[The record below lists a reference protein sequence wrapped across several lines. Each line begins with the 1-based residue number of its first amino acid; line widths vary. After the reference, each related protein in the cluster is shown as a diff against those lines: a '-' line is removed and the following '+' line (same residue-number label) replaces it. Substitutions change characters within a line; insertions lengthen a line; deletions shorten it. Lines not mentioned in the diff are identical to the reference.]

1 MELLKEI
8 LQIYMER
15 REWFLELF
23 GQHLKIAGIAIVLAG
38 IMGLLLGIFIA
49 EKEFMAPVIL
59 TLANIFYTIPSIS
72 LLGILIPFTGI
83 GDKTAIIALTL
94 YGLMPMIRN
103 TYTGI
108 CGVSQEI
115 IQAARGM
122 GSTDIQILW
131 RIKLPLALGVILAGV
146 RNMVVMTLSVT
157 AIAAFIGAGGLGVAI
172 YRGITIYN
180 PALTFA
186 GSVLI
191 ALLALIADL
200 LLGILELSLIHIY
213 LISCFLIKR
222 RKNYRGNYFSAVDC
236 EYPLHMQI

>member
-115 IQAARGM
+115 IQSARGK

-131 RIKLPLALGVILAGV
+131 RIKIPLALGVILAGV

-157 AIAAFIGAGGLGVAI
+157 AIEAFIGAGGLGVAI

-200 LLGILELSLIHIY
+200 LLGILENY
-213 LISCFLIKR
+213 VKKR
-222 RKNYRGNYFSAVDC
+222 GVS
-236 EYPLHMQI
+236 Q

>member
-122 GSTDIQILW
+122 GSTDIQGVW

-200 LLGILELSLIHIY
+200 LLGILENY
-213 LISCFLIKR
+213 VKKR
-222 RKNYRGNYFSAVDC
+222 GVS
-236 EYPLHMQI
+236 Q

>member
-23 GQHLKIAGIAIVLAG
+23 GQHLKIAGIAIALAG

-146 RNMVVMTLSVT
+146 RNRVVMTLSVT
-157 AIAAFIGAGGLGVAI
+157 AIAAFIGAGGFGVAI

-200 LLGILELSLIHIY
+200 LLGILENY
-213 LISCFLIKR
+213 VKKR
-222 RKNYRGNYFSAVDC
+222 GVS
-236 EYPLHMQI
+236 Q

>member
-49 EKEFMAPVIL
+49 EKEFMALVIL

-122 GSTDIQILW
+122 GSTDIQILC

-200 LLGILELSLIHIY
+200 LLGILENY
-213 LISCFLIKR
+213 VKKR
-222 RKNYRGNYFSAVDC
+222 GVS
-236 EYPLHMQI
+236 Q

>member
-157 AIAAFIGAGGLGVAI
+157 AIAAFIGAGGLGVGI

-200 LLGILELSLIHIY
+200 LLGILENY
-213 LISCFLIKR
+213 VKKR
-222 RKNYRGNYFSAVDC
+222 GVS
-236 EYPLHMQI
+236 Q

>member
-38 IMGLLLGIFIA
+38 IMGLLLVIFIA

-200 LLGILELSLIHIY
+200 LLGILENY
-213 LISCFLIKR
+213 VKKR
-222 RKNYRGNYFSAVDC
+222 GVS
-236 EYPLHMQI
+236 Q

>member
-8 LQIYMER
+8 FQIYMER

-23 GQHLKIAGIAIVLAG
+23 GQHLKIAGIAILLAG
-38 IMGLLLGIFIA
+38 IVGLLLGIFIA

-200 LLGILELSLIHIY
+200 LLGILENY
-213 LISCFLIKR
+213 VKKR
-222 RKNYRGNYFSAVDC
+222 GVS
-236 EYPLHMQI
+236 Q

>member
-122 GSTDIQILW
+122 GSTDIQILC

-200 LLGILELSLIHIY
+200 LLGILENY
-213 LISCFLIKR
+213 VKKR
-222 RKNYRGNYFSAVDC
+222 GVS
-236 EYPLHMQI
+236 Q

>member
-49 EKEFMAPVIL
+49 EKEFMTPVIL

-200 LLGILELSLIHIY
+200 LLGILENY
-213 LISCFLIKR
+213 VKKR
-222 RKNYRGNYFSAVDC
+222 GVS
-236 EYPLHMQI
+236 Q

>member
-38 IMGLLLGIFIA
+38 IIGLLLGIFIA

-200 LLGILELSLIHIY
+200 LLGIIENY
-213 LISCFLIKR
+213 VKKR
-222 RKNYRGNYFSAVDC
+222 GVS
-236 EYPLHMQI
+236 Q

>member
-83 GDKTAIIALTL
+83 GDKTAIIALIL

-200 LLGILELSLIHIY
+200 LLEILENY
-213 LISCFLIKR
+213 VKKR
-222 RKNYRGNYFSAVDC
+222 GVS
-236 EYPLHMQI
+236 Q

>member
-23 GQHLKIAGIAIVLAG
+23 VQHLKIAGIAIVLAG

-200 LLGILELSLIHIY
+200 LLGILENY
-213 LISCFLIKR
+213 VKKR
-222 RKNYRGNYFSAVDC
+222 GVS
-236 EYPLHMQI
+236 Q

>member
-38 IMGLLLGIFIA
+38 IMGLLFGIFIA

-122 GSTDIQILW
+122 GSTDIQILC

-200 LLGILELSLIHIY
+200 LLGILENY
-213 LISCFLIKR
+213 VKKR
-222 RKNYRGNYFSAVDC
+222 GVS
-236 EYPLHMQI
+236 Q

>member
-122 GSTDIQILW
+122 GSTDIQILC
-131 RIKLPLALGVILAGV
+131 RIKLPLALGVILVGV

-200 LLGILELSLIHIY
+200 LLGILENY
-213 LISCFLIKR
+213 VKKR
-222 RKNYRGNYFSAVDC
+222 GVS
-236 EYPLHMQI
+236 Q

>member
-23 GQHLKIAGIAIVLAG
+23 GQHLNIAGLAIVLAG

-200 LLGILELSLIHIY
+200 LLGILENY
-213 LISCFLIKR
+213 VKKR
-222 RKNYRGNYFSAVDC
+222 GVS
-236 EYPLHMQI
+236 Q

>member
-191 ALLALIADL
+191 ALLAVIADL
-200 LLGILELSLIHIY
+200 LLGILENY
-213 LISCFLIKR
+213 VKKR
-222 RKNYRGNYFSAVDC
+222 GVS
-236 EYPLHMQI
+236 Q

>member
-8 LQIYMER
+8 FQIYMER

-122 GSTDIQILW
+122 GSTDIQILC

-200 LLGILELSLIHIY
+200 LLGILENY
-213 LISCFLIKR
+213 VKKR
-222 RKNYRGNYFSAVDC
+222 GVS
-236 EYPLHMQI
+236 Q

>member
-23 GQHLKIAGIAIVLAG
+23 EQHLKIAGIAIVLAG

-200 LLGILELSLIHIY
+200 LLGILENY
-213 LISCFLIKR
+213 VKKR
-222 RKNYRGNYFSAVDC
+222 GVS
-236 EYPLHMQI
+236 Q

>member
-172 YRGITIYN
+172 YRGISIYN

-200 LLGILELSLIHIY
+200 LLGILENY
-213 LISCFLIKR
+213 VKKR
-222 RKNYRGNYFSAVDC
+222 GVS
-236 EYPLHMQI
+236 Q

>member
-115 IQAARGM
+115 IQASRGM
-122 GSTDIQILW
+122 GSTDIQILC

-200 LLGILELSLIHIY
+200 LLGILENY
-213 LISCFLIKR
+213 VKKR
-222 RKNYRGNYFSAVDC
+222 GVS
-236 EYPLHMQI
+236 Q

>member
-8 LQIYMER
+8 LDIYMER
-15 REWFLELF
+15 RGWFLELF
-23 GQHLKIAGIAIVLAG
+23 GQHLKIAGIAILFAGVL
-38 IMGLLLGIFIA
+38 GLFLGVLIA
-49 EKEFMAPVIL
+49 EKEIMAPFIL

-108 CGVSQEI
+108 RGVSPEI
-115 IQAARGM
+115 VQAARGM
-122 GSTDIQILW
+122 GSTDMQILW

-146 RNMVVMTLSVT
+146 RNMVVMTFSVT
-157 AIAAFIGAGGLGVAI
+157 AIAAFIGAGGLGIAI

-191 ALLALIADL
+191 ALLALVADL
-200 LLGILELSLIHIY
+200 LLGIIENY
-213 LISCFLIKR
+213 VKKR
-222 RKNYRGNYFSAVDC
+222 GA
-236 EYPLHMQI
+236 

>member
-115 IQAARGM
+115 IQAARGI

-200 LLGILELSLIHIY
+200 LLGILENY
-213 LISCFLIKR
+213 VKKR
-222 RKNYRGNYFSAVDC
+222 GVS
-236 EYPLHMQI
+236 Q

>member
-59 TLANIFYTIPSIS
+59 TLVNIFYTIPSIS

-200 LLGILELSLIHIY
+200 LLGILENY
-213 LISCFLIKR
+213 VKKR
-222 RKNYRGNYFSAVDC
+222 GVS
-236 EYPLHMQI
+236 Q

>member
-23 GQHLKIAGIAIVLAG
+23 GQHLKIAGIAILLAG
-38 IMGLLLGIFIA
+38 IVGLLLGIFIA

-108 CGVSQEI
+108 RGVSQEI

-122 GSTDIQILW
+122 GSTNIQILW
-131 RIKLPLALGVILAGV
+131 RIKLPLALGVILAGI
-146 RNMVVMTLSVT
+146 RNMVVMTFSVT

-200 LLGILELSLIHIY
+200 LLGILENY
-213 LISCFLIKR
+213 VKKR
-222 RKNYRGNYFSAVDC
+222 GVS
-236 EYPLHMQI
+236 Q

>member
-72 LLGILIPFTGI
+72 LLGFLIPFTGI

-200 LLGILELSLIHIY
+200 LLGILENY
-213 LISCFLIKR
+213 VKKR
-222 RKNYRGNYFSAVDC
+222 GVS
-236 EYPLHMQI
+236 Q

>member
-8 LQIYMER
+8 FQIYMER

-38 IMGLLLGIFIA
+38 IMGLLFGIFIA

-200 LLGILELSLIHIY
+200 LLGILENY
-213 LISCFLIKR
+213 VKKR
-222 RKNYRGNYFSAVDC
+222 GVS
-236 EYPLHMQI
+236 Q

>member
-8 LQIYMER
+8 LGIYIER
-15 REWFLELF
+15 RDWFLELF
-23 GQHLKIAGIAIVLAG
+23 GQHLKIAGIAILFAGVL
-38 IMGLLLGIFIA
+38 GLFLGIIIA
-49 EKEFMAPVIL
+49 EKECMAPLIL

-108 CGVSQEI
+108 RGVSQEI
-115 IQAARGM
+115 VQAARGM
-122 GSTDIQILW
+122 GSTDMQILW

-146 RNMVVMTLSVT
+146 RNMVVMTFSVT

-191 ALLALIADL
+191 ALLALVADL
-200 LLGILELSLIHIY
+200 ILGIVENY
-213 LISCFLIKR
+213 VKKR
-222 RKNYRGNYFSAVDC
+222 GA
-236 EYPLHMQI
+236 

>member
-172 YRGITIYN
+172 YRGLTIYN

-200 LLGILELSLIHIY
+200 LLGILENY
-213 LISCFLIKR
+213 VKKR
-222 RKNYRGNYFSAVDC
+222 GVS
-236 EYPLHMQI
+236 Q

>member
-83 GDKTAIIALTL
+83 GDKTAIIALAL

-200 LLGILELSLIHIY
+200 LLGILENY
-213 LISCFLIKR
+213 VKKR
-222 RKNYRGNYFSAVDC
+222 GVS
-236 EYPLHMQI
+236 Q

>member
-94 YGLMPMIRN
+94 YGLMQMIRN

-200 LLGILELSLIHIY
+200 LLGILENY
-213 LISCFLIKR
+213 VKKR
-222 RKNYRGNYFSAVDC
+222 GVS
-236 EYPLHMQI
+236 Q

>member
-180 PALTFA
+180 QALTFA

-200 LLGILELSLIHIY
+200 LLGILENY
-213 LISCFLIKR
+213 VKKR
-222 RKNYRGNYFSAVDC
+222 GVS
-236 EYPLHMQI
+236 Q

>member
-8 LQIYMER
+8 LQIYIER

-23 GQHLKIAGIAIVLAG
+23 GQHLKIAGIAILLAG
-38 IMGLLLGIFIA
+38 IVGLLLGIFIA

-131 RIKLPLALGVILAGV
+131 RIKLPLALGVILAGI

-200 LLGILELSLIHIY
+200 LLGILENY
-213 LISCFLIKR
+213 VKKR
-222 RKNYRGNYFSAVDC
+222 GVS
-236 EYPLHMQI
+236 Q

>member
-115 IQAARGM
+115 IQAARGI

-200 LLGILELSLIHIY
+200 LLGILENY
-213 LISCFLIKR
+213 VKKR
-222 RKNYRGNYFSAVDC
+222 GMS
-236 EYPLHMQI
+236 Q